1 LSTDTAQRNLD
12 LVRELFETLN
22 SGGSEAV
29 LSRVEDFATPEV
41 EWRGVAATRAAPG
54 GDVTYRG
61 YEGMRRF
68 WAENEEIFEGL
79 HFEDVHY
86 EAFGDRVVVVLARA
100 LATGRGSGI
109 SLDQEMATV
118 YELEGGRIVAGENFA
133 SHVSALEEARRLA
146 EEPRD
151 A

>member
-1 LSTDTAQRNLD
+1 VSTDTAQRNLD

-22 SGGSEAV
+22 SGGWEAV
-29 LSRVEDFATPEV
+29 LSRVEDFAT
-41 EWRGVAATRAAPG
+41 
-54 GDVTYRG
+54 
-61 YEGMRRF
+61 
-68 WAENEEIFEGL
+68 
-79 HFEDVHY
+79 
-86 EAFGDRVVVVLARA
+86 RVVVVLARA